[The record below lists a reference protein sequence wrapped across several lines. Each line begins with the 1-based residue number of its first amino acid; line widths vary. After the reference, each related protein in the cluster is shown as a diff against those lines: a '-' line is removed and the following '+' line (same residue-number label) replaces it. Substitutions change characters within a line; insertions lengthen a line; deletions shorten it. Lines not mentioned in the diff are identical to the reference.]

1 MTGATGSI
9 DSVAILDENGNIIV
23 EKNYK
28 SSNVVS
34 KVGFYSQMI
43 ADIMYTTGHT
53 LTLATH
59 YTTCSI

>member
-1 MTGATGSI
+1 MTAATGSI

-34 KVGFYSQMI
+34 KVGFLQMMCSYSI
-43 ADIMYTTGHT
+43 H
-53 LTLATH
+53 
-59 YTTCSI
+59 